1 MLINEESGNP
11 EVDVDGEDLIKNINQ
26 KKKP

>member
-11 EVDVDGEDLIKNINQ
+11 EEDVDGEDLTKNINQ
-26 KKKP
+26 KKKT

>member
-11 EVDVDGEDLIKNINQ
+11 EVDVDGEYLTKNINQ